1 MSAPPTQAEYD
12 YLLAE
17 LRQRDARITS
27 LRASLDD
34 AHREVSRLA
43 GEKHKRDVVIRQA
56 VEVLESLHA
65 QGDVG

>member
-17 LRQRDARITS
+17 LRQRDARIIS
-27 LRASLDD
+27 LIASLDD
-34 AHREVSRLA
+34 AHRDVERLT
-43 GEKHKRDVVIRQA
+43 GEKHRRDVAIRQA

-65 QGDVG
+65 QGES